1 MNTPL
6 GADDYVAAIRNGD
19 PILLRQMYQMLLPL
33 ISNLIEQNGG
43 TEEDARDVFQDAVMI
58 IYEKARQPG
67 FQLTSQFNTFF
78 YGICRNLWGNR
89 LQKRSFSEVTIPK
102 DIKYKEG
109 DLPDM
114 DFSGLEQQKLFDK
127 AFAGLGGDCQRLLL
141 LYFQK
146 VPMDEIASEMG
157 YSSEGYAR
165 RRKFMCK
172 ERLTDLVKSYPEY
185 LELCNARQKE
195 NEPHGKR

>member
-1 MNTPL
+1 MGT
-6 GADDYVAAIRNGD
+6 DDYVAAILHGD
-19 PILLRQMYQMLLPL
+19 PILLRQMYEILLPR

-43 TEEDARDVFQDAVMI
+43 TEEDAKDVFQDAVMI
-58 IYEKARQPG
+58 IYDKASQPG
-67 FQLTSQFNTFF
+67 FQLTSQFSTFF

-109 DLPDM
+109 DLLDT
-114 DFSGLEQQKLFDK
+114 DFSAIERRKLFDK
-127 AFAGLGGDCQRLLL
+127 AFTGLGEDCQRLLL

-146 VPMDEIASEMG
+146 LPMDEIASEMG

-172 ERLTDLVKSYPEY
+172 ERLTELVKSYPEY
-185 LELCNARQKE
+185 LELSNARQKE
-195 NEPHGKR
+195 K